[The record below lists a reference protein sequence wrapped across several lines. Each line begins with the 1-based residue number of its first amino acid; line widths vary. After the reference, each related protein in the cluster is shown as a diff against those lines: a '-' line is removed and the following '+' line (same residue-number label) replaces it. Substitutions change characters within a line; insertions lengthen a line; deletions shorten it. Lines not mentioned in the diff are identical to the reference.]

1 MTDKL
6 TPEQIAALNR
16 IVLAA
21 RTGNVPEPL
30 RSEILARREHNRR
43 ARHSAD
49 LLCAPRCL
57 AEAIF
62 RR

>member
-1 MTDKL
+1 MTRVS
-6 TPEQIAALNR
+6 PEQIAALNR
-16 IVLAA
+16 IVIAA

-30 RSEILARREHNRR
+30 RGEILARRKHNRR

-49 LLCAPRCL
+49 MLCAPRCL
-57 AEAIF
+57 AEAI